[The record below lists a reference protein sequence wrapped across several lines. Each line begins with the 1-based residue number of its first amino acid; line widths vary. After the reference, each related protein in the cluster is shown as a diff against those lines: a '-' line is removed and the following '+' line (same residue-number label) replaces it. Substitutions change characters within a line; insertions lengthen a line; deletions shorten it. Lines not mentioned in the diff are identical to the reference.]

1 MKESWQNIAD
11 ILAEPSAAFTRLKSE
26 PKWGLAI
33 VIFCLFSVGIA
44 SVMFPFTEQMIH
56 QKMTEEG
63 VPSEQMDI
71 SITVARIA
79 TPIGALVA
87 PVIWFLVISAILT
100 LAARLLGV
108 NDALKFKHIYAAVV
122 HTSLISL
129 LIGLANTALLVVLR
143 NVEDIKSAA
152 DMKMIPGL
160 HLLLGPIENVKLLT
174 FLSYFNPLSL
184 WYLVVVAIG
193 IRVFADTDKAKAG
206 LGAIIIWLLSIAPE
220 VIFVS

>member
-193 IRVFADTDKAKAG
+193 IRVFADTDKTKACI
-206 LGAIIIWLLSIAPE
+206 GAIIIWLLSIAPE